1 MTTRFDEDDDPE
13 FGSIHPTTPG
23 HDPDDPLLV
32 LLGPAPAYLGAPPGR
47 YEEIRRTAVRRRRIR
62 TAAGVGMVC
71 AVAGLIALPLN
82 LMTSH
87 SPRSP
92 TVPQAPPIST
102 SPSTP
107 PPTARPRLPHRS
119 RPMSPVPAPKPPT
132 PPPPPPRRA
141 RRPPRSRQWPPPRLR
156 RIRPRQRSCRRR
168 AWPGPRRHRTALWRR
183 KSTNRT
189 PTVTGGRTSPDV
201 RTAADSARRRT
212 SNPAPRPSGSRR
224 APGQATPMRGDVVA
238 RWV

>member
-1 MTTRFDEDDDPE
+1 LTTRFDEDDDPE
-13 FGSIHPTTPG
+13 FGSIDPTTPG

-62 TAAGVGMVC
+62 TAVGVGMVC

-82 LMTSH
+82 LKTSH

-107 PPTARPRLPHRS
+107 PADRSPTPATPQPS
-119 RPMSPVPAPKPPT
+119 DVASTGPEAPDSSAASTTPSQTPTEESPVA
-132 PPPPPPRRA
+132 
-141 RRPPRSRQWPPPRLR
+141 
-156 RIRPRQRSCRRR
+156 
-168 AWPGPRRHRTALWRR
+168 
-183 KSTNRT
+183 
-189 PTVTGGRTSPDV
+189 
-201 RTAADSARRRT
+201 TAAAT
-212 SNPAPRPSGSRR
+212 TNPTTAEIVPAASVAGTT
-224 APGQATPMRGDVVA
+224 ATPDGTVA
-238 RWV
+238 P

>member
-1 MTTRFDEDDDPE
+1 LTTRFDEDDDPE
-13 FGSIHPTTPG
+13 FGSIDPTTPG

-107 PPTARPRLPHRS
+107 PADRSPAPATPQPSDAGSTDPKTPDSSTTPSQTPTEE
-119 RPMSPVPAPKPPT
+119 SPVATAAATTDPTTAEIAPAPSM
-132 PPPPPPRRA
+132 A
-141 RRPPRSRQWPPPRLR
+141 R
-156 RIRPRQRSCRRR
+156 
-168 AWPGPRRHRTALWRR
+168 T
-183 KSTNRT
+183 T
-189 PTVTGGRTSPDV
+189 
-201 RTAADSARRRT
+201 
-212 SNPAPRPSGSRR
+212 
-224 APGQATPMRGDVVA
+224 ATPDGTVA
-238 RWV
+238 P

>member
-13 FGSIHPTTPG
+13 FGSIHPTTSG

-102 SPSTP
+102 SPSAPPADRSPTP
-107 PPTARPRLPHRS
+107 ATPQPSDGGSTDPETPDSSAAPTPSQTPTEE
-119 RPMSPVPAPKPPT
+119 SPVA
-132 PPPPPPRRA
+132 
-141 RRPPRSRQWPPPRLR
+141 
-156 RIRPRQRSCRRR
+156 
-168 AWPGPRRHRTALWRR
+168 
-183 KSTNRT
+183 
-189 PTVTGGRTSPDV
+189 
-201 RTAADSARRRT
+201 TAAPT
-212 SNPAPRPSGSRR
+212 TNPTTAEIVPAASVAGTT
-224 APGQATPMRGDVVA
+224 ATPDGTVA
-238 RWV
+238 P

>member
-82 LMTSH
+82 LTTSH

-107 PPTARPRLPHRS
+107 PADRSPTPATPQPS
-119 RPMSPVPAPKPPT
+119 DDASTDPEAPDSSAASTTPSQTPTEESPVA
-132 PPPPPPRRA
+132 
-141 RRPPRSRQWPPPRLR
+141 
-156 RIRPRQRSCRRR
+156 
-168 AWPGPRRHRTALWRR
+168 
-183 KSTNRT
+183 
-189 PTVTGGRTSPDV
+189 
-201 RTAADSARRRT
+201 TAAAT
-212 SNPAPRPSGSRR
+212 TNPTTAEIVPAASLAGTT
-224 APGQATPMRGDVVA
+224 ATPDGTVA
-238 RWV
+238 P

>member
-1 MTTRFDEDDDPE
+1 LTTRFDEDDDPE
-13 FGSIHPTTPG
+13 FGSIDPTTPG

-82 LMTSH
+82 LTTSH

-102 SPSTP
+102 SSSTP
-107 PPTARPRLPHRS
+107 PADRSPAPATPQPSDAASTDPKTPDSSAAPTPSQTPTEE
-119 RPMSPVPAPKPPT
+119 SPVA
-132 PPPPPPRRA
+132 
-141 RRPPRSRQWPPPRLR
+141 
-156 RIRPRQRSCRRR
+156 
-168 AWPGPRRHRTALWRR
+168 
-183 KSTNRT
+183 
-189 PTVTGGRTSPDV
+189 
-201 RTAADSARRRT
+201 TAAPT
-212 SNPAPRPSGSRR
+212 TNPTTAEIAPAASVAGTT
-224 APGQATPMRGDVVA
+224 ATPDGTVA
-238 RWV
+238 P